1 MFNWTNK
8 ELIEWQMKV
17 TQSQKDIEETKHKLT
32 LLEAKLE
39 TLKDTKTISE
49 QDKETLAELSIK
61 MAKLWALLLE
71 KTPNG
76 KEKLSKTGK
85 RYGGKLQQN
94 F

>member
-1 MFNWTNK
+1 MFGNK
-8 ELIEWQMKV
+8 EKQENTLRITMLN
-17 TQSQKDIEETKHKLT
+17 KDIENIKHTLA

-39 TLKDTKTISE
+39 TLKETKTISE
-49 QDKETLAELSIK
+49 QDKDTLAELSIK